1 MRLACPLFK
10 GEVRVKRLDET
21 NAMAAITTSEAFRAD
36 TGELA
41 SGQPLEI
48 DLQPYAVC
56 RVDG

>member
-1 MRLACPLFK
+1 VRLACPLLA

-21 NAMAAITTSEAFRAD
+21 NVMAAMTMPETFRTD
-36 TGELA
+36 TGEPA

-48 DLQPYAVC
+48 DLHPYAVC